1 MQLKVTIR
9 NVLEGE
15 IIEKCN
21 TCVFYI
27 DCSRRISSDKFIL
40 HCQDFRSHDQN
51 AVEHAPEPVPGL
63 CSNCAKAAH
72 CRLPRPVAGVW
83 HCEEYE

>member
-1 MQLKVTIR
+1 MQLKSTIK

-27 DCSRRISSDKFIL
+27 DCSHRISSDKFIL
-40 HCQDFRSHDQN
+40 HCQEFQADYHDDMNTN
-51 AVEHAPEPVPGL
+51 AESVRGL
-63 CSNCAKAAH
+63 CSNCAKAAY
-72 CRLPRPVAGVW
+72 CRLPRAVSGVW

>member
-1 MQLKVTIR
+1 MQLKSTIK

-27 DCSRRISSDKFIL
+27 DCSHRISSDKFIL
-40 HCQDFRSHDQN
+40 HCQDFQSVDRK
-51 AVEHAPEPVPGL
+51 AVEPAIEPARGL

-72 CRLPRPVAGVW
+72 CRLPRPFSGVW

>member
-1 MQLKVTIR
+1 MQLKYTIK

-21 TCVFYI
+21 TCVFYVN
-27 DCSRRISSDKFIL
+27 CSHRITSDKFIL
-40 HCQDFRSHDQN
+40 HCQDFELDDRG
-51 AVEHAPEPVPGL
+51 AVEAAPEPAKGL
-63 CSNCAKAAH
+63 CSNCAKASY
-72 CRLPRPVAGVW
+72 CRLPRPFSGVW

>member
-1 MQLKVTIR
+1 MQLKSTIK

-27 DCSRRISSDKFIL
+27 DCSHRISSDKFIL
-40 HCQDFRSHDQN
+40 HCQDFQEADQDKTDL
-51 AVEHAPEPVPGL
+51 ASESVRGL
-63 CSNCAKAAH
+63 CSNCAKAAY
-72 CRLPRPVAGVW
+72 CRLPRAVSGVW

>member
-1 MQLKVTIR
+1 MQLKSTIR

-21 TCVFYI
+21 TCVFYA
-27 DCSRRISSDKFIL
+27 DCNHRILSDKFIL
-40 HCQDFRSHDQN
+40 HCPDYQPDELEETQHPTEG
-51 AVEHAPEPVPGL
+51 VKGL
-63 CSNCAKAAH
+63 CSNCSKALY
-72 CRLPRPVAGVW
+72 CRLPRPFSGVW